1 MIGLI
6 LIIKKKMGVK
16 LKGQSERQ
24 NCPYLNTAILRCN
37 SERRFQSSLSVSALA
52 F

>member
-6 LIIKKKMGVK
+6 LIINKKMGVK

-24 NCPYLNTAILRCN
+24 NCSCLNTAILGCD
-37 SERRFQSSLSVSALA
+37 SERRFQSSLSVSALT